1 MPKIAQFLILLLA
14 AVCFLLGT
22 ANAPGRVNWIALGLL
37 LWVVV
42 PLVNAA
48 DGIHLDGRSRCV
60 SGWYSAF
67 APHGYTSP
75 TCGCAAD
82 PAV

>member
-22 ANAPGRVNWIALGLL
+22 ANVPGRVNWIALGLL

-42 PLVNAA
+42 PLVDAA
-48 DGIHLDGRSRCV
+48 ESIHLRCV
-60 SGWYSAF
+60 S
-67 APHGYTSP
+67 
-75 TCGCAAD
+75 D
-82 PAV
+82 